1 MVFLRKSGQSAGDFR
16 RKSGQNKYNSM
27 INRQLDVLIKEHY
40 ANTQN
45 ALLSFYLYRRC
56 IRFVVR
62 KTHLKYIDNDPHS
75 RQNIIR
81 RTPVV
86 WQ

>member
-1 MVFLRKSGQSAGDFR
+1 MVFL

-45 ALLSFYLYRRC
+45 AYLHDYVHKETC
-56 IRFVVR
+56 I
-62 KTHLKYIDNDPHS
+62 
-75 RQNIIR
+75 
-81 RTPVV
+81 
-86 WQ
+86 